1 MTNFFLEPL
10 GLLGP
15 ASPSEDCVNVWYGIS
30 LTKLKVY
37 RAVIFTTLLYACKYW
52 IVRRDT
58 KSSSVIVLPE
68 LPLQTS
74 PYQMVA
80 GQNS

>member
-1 MTNFFLEPL
+1 MTEPL
-10 GLLGP
+10 GLLRP
-15 ASPSEDCVNVWYGIS
+15 ASPSEDCVNVWYRIS

-52 IVRRDT
+52 IVSRDT